1 MSLKKHLKDPLIGR
15 NPITVETL
23 GICSAL
29 AVTMQV
35 KTAIIMSLAMIFV
48 SSFSSLIV
56 SSLRK
61 FIPQQIRLIIQLC
74 IIATLV
80 ILTDFIIKAFFFEL
94 SQQLTVYVGLIIT
107 NCIVLG
113 RTESFAMQNRP
124 LVSFVDGIGNGL
136 GYGMVLLIVSS
147 IRELLGNGSWLN
159 YKVLPESYPQ
169 NLFFLL
175 PAGAFITLGLLVWVL
190 NIIRNRCK

>member
-1 MSLKKHLKDPLIGR
+1 MTIKKHLKDPLIGR
-15 NPITVETL
+15 NPITIETL

-159 YKVLPESYPQ
+159 YKVLPESYQQ
-169 NLFFLL
+169 NVFFLL

-190 NIIRNRCK
+190 NIIRNRGN